1 MATRASRTI
10 ARRLTAA
17 VSPSASARPL
27 PATPT
32 ASGSGL
38 GRHRLDS
45 RAVRALS
52 STAPSRRTS
61 ASQSVY
67 TTGAACPGC
76 GAPMPP
82 ALTPV
87 CPHCSALLPPPPPAT
102 TYYDLFGIDPPAFR
116 IDAAQLK
123 RAFLTLQQKVHPDL
137 FSGRGESEDW
147 AKAWSGRVNDAYK
160 ALLNERERAEYLLSI
175 HGVTIGEA
183 DPVTDPDL
191 LMTIMET
198 REELEEAESEQDVTR
213 IRDRNKAERARVIEA
228 LSTAFGAN
236 SEPDLEEARN
246 LVIELRYL
254 DNIEQVCRE
263 WQPGKRVEL
272 QH

>member
-1 MATRASRTI
+1 MLARLPRAVTSHAACGWTRPL
-10 ARRLTAA
+10 ARLRHSAPPPPLPLSPLRAFSATAA
-17 VSPSASARPL
+17 GQR
-27 PATPT
+27 T
-32 ASGSGL
+32 A
-38 GRHRLDS
+38 
-45 RAVRALS
+45 
-52 STAPSRRTS
+52 

-67 TTGAACPGC
+67 TTGASCPGC
-76 GAPMPP
+76 GQPIPA

-87 CPHCSALLPPPPPAT
+87 CPQCSALLPPPPPAT
-102 TYYDLFGIDPPAFR
+102 TYYDLFGIAPPSFD
-116 IDAAQLK
+116 IDAAKLK
-123 RAFLTLQQKVHPDL
+123 RAFLTLQQKVHPDM

-160 ALLNERERAEYLLSI
+160 ALLSERERAEYLLSI
-175 HGVTIGEA
+175 HDVTIGEA

-198 REELEEAESEQDVTR
+198 REELEDAQSEEDMNR

-228 LSTAFGAN
+228 LSKAFAAP
-236 SEPDLEEARN
+236 EPDLEAARN

-263 WQPGKRVEL
+263 WQPGKRVDL